1 MKSSL
6 CTPLASFCCFLR
18 FPWVS
23 FARPCTAAYLLS
35 LQRHSSSKP
44 AYLSYTLD
52 FLRYRD
58 SLPTSQHSMSLDT
71 LSGELIL
78 IITDYLSEH
87 PGALPTLCLVLK
99 RVRKF
104 AELSLYKHIV
114 LRGDGKFRA
123 TKLLMTL
130 VERNDLALRATTVD
144 AQEETYERVKP
155 HIKRNLAVHEAAIRQ
170 LIANLLSVASRDS
183 QLLTDQQQ
191 WCLDTTAPRPGDTNS
206 STIALILCMVINVNR
221 TRLSYQHDS
230 FGCLAL
236 GLLATSWKD
245 VETRPF
251 RHLESVI
258 IQGMASFKSTK
269 APLPSSMKSLGF
281 DEDSISVHP
290 FIFPIPPH
298 TLELKRV
305 INLTPNLLHNILSC
319 EYLVG
324 LKVLIVEREIPDG
337 NPAFPE
343 RDLNMGLLIKALARH
358 TPLLERFTWTNR
370 QPSQWYMSPDNK
382 FGSFKP
388 LSQLKHLHVERGNF
402 TNDHLFSY
410 ATICALQRNIPE
422 GLQTLTIADYPKVL
436 VRGPGMATSP
446 ILRTSHKTTDLTQ
459 ALSRAFVSPT
469 SNFSLRH
476 LTLSVRMESYSNDGQ
491 KLHDLDANETI
502 LLRHMADELAKSRFI
517 FEVHRRIP
525 GAFGHGFRLLVG
537 PGWSAPLPHAR
548 LSDEIERPLP

>member
-1 MKSSL
+1 
-6 CTPLASFCCFLR
+6 
-18 FPWVS
+18 
-23 FARPCTAAYLLS
+23 
-35 LQRHSSSKP
+35 
-44 AYLSYTLD
+44 
-52 FLRYRD
+52 
-58 SLPTSQHSMSLDT
+58 MSLDT

-459 ALSRAFVSPT
+459 ALSSGTSHCQFAWKATVTMAENCMTWTPMKLSCCDTWLTNWPSPNSSLRCTGGYQGHLGMATDSWSDLDGPHRYHTRVSPT
-469 SNFSLRH
+469 R
-476 LTLSVRMESYSNDGQ
+476 LSVHSPDTY
-491 KLHDLDANETI
+491 
-502 LLRHMADELAKSRFI
+502 ADNTARTW
-517 FEVHRRIP
+517 RRKTFVSGTCKFP
-525 GAFGHGFRLLVG
+525 RLLG
-537 PGWSAPLPHAR
+537 AQGGWR
-548 LSDEIERPLP
+548 ERERES